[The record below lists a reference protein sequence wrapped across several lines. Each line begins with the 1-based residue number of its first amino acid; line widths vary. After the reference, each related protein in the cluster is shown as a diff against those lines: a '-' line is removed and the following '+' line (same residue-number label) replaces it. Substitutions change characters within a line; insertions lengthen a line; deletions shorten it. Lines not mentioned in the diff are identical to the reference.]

1 MNDILGQL
9 NEMSNISCLQLVPFN
24 EKEDVKL
31 PNRSTFKSKHP
42 LYVLYASQDY
52 SLYTGPIGEDII
64 NADKETE
71 IHTGVKID
79 IAQNV
84 ELIAFAP
91 RNRFFGEPI
100 FMKEPEIFI
109 DPDYRGELVFT
120 ACELYQSEFLD
131 PDEHCTIHI
140 CKGDP
145 ICYLK
150 VTVTGSGGLHVSV
163 KGI

>member
-1 MNDILGQL
+1 MSDILGQL

-31 PNRSTFKSKHP
+31 PNRSRFKSKHP

-52 SLYTGPIGEDII
+52 SLYTGSLGPDSMNSDRER
-64 NADKETE
+64 E
-71 IHTGVKID
+71 IHAGVKID
-79 IAQNV
+79 IARNV

-91 RNRFFGEPI
+91 RNRFFGESI

-109 DPDYRGELVFT
+109 DPDYRGELVFS
-120 ACELYQSEFLD
+120 ACELYHSEFVD
-131 PDEHCTIHI
+131 PEEHCTIHI
-140 CKGDP
+140 KKGDP

-150 VTVTGSGGLHVSV
+150 VVVTASGGLHVSV
-163 KGI
+163 KGV